1 MKTITFLS
9 HKGGTGKSTLAIH
22 LAVAAQ
28 AAGQEVLLVD
38 LDHNSAS
45 VAEWASARTDKQP
58 LAVTA
63 QLSDVAA
70 LHQQAADEGFDLLI
84 LDCPPYINPETLQ
97 ASEIADITLLP
108 VAPRFTEIS
117 GLPRDLGLVPQ
128 PFFVVLNSC
137 NPDDDSGAEEVRKML
152 EEIAIP
158 VSPVYFT
165 RLEAFTTAL
174 DYGHGVTEYVGDGEA
189 TGQIR
194 TLLEWIS
201 ATLVRVDKDV

>member
-1 MKTITFLS
+1 MKTISFLS

-28 AAGQEVLLVD
+28 AEGQEVLLVD
-38 LDHNSAS
+38 LDYHSAS
-45 VAEWASARTDKQP
+45 VAEWASAREDEQP

-63 QLSDVAA
+63 QFSDVAA

-84 LDCPPYINPETLQ
+84 LDCPPYINSKTLQ

-117 GLPRDLGLVPQ
+117 GLPKDLGLVSQ

-137 NPDDDSGAEEVRKML
+137 TSGAEEVREML
-152 EEIAIP
+152 NEIDIP
-158 VSPVYFT
+158 VSPVCFK
-165 RLEAFTTAL
+165 RLDAFTEAL
-174 DYGHGVTEYVGDGEA
+174 DYGQGVTEYQSDGVA
-189 TGQIR
+189 SGQIR
-194 TLLEWIS
+194 ALLDYYVQDPKNPVNS
-201 ATLVRVDKDV
+201 L